1 LLNFVYINLGVQF
14 IVFDLVDKQPALGN
28 RIYYLLIMNPK
39 TEYLKSSSAVHL
51 KRSDMYPIC
60 YSSI

>member
-1 LLNFVYINLGVQF
+1 VQF